1 MRDFVNPSYRSLCRK
16 NTPPGKWLFGDELP
30 VQIKEIAEVNKMA
43 KKLGPSRTSPEA
55 RRGG

>member
-1 MRDFVNPSYRSLCRK
+1 MQ
-16 NTPPGKWLFGDELP
+16 NTPPGKWLFGVELP

-43 KKLGPSRTSPEA
+43 KKLGPSRTSPKA